1 MSASATLNRLRP
13 LRRTLLSVAHQSS
26 STVRLRSS
34 GVGVIGVGNMGRPM
48 AKNLAAAGHNVFVY
62 DANPENMSLSEEQDG
77 TRMKPSPAE
86 IAKCC
91 DRIVTMLPTASHVV
105 EVLTGENG
113 VFKNIRPGTLILD
126 SSTIDPTTSKKM
138 AAAAETKSA
147 VFMDAPVSGGVPG
160 AVNATLT
167 FMVGAN
173 DEKEFE
179 AAKVLLK
186 AMGKNIVRCGPVGS
200 GQIVKIVNN
209 MLLAVQMIGTAEA
222 MNMGIR
228 NCERGSSASC
238 QAEGDRKRTMQN
250 EPMSQVQTCS
260 LTPCILAPCIAGA
273 IARIAEEGTFERPYD
288 GCSIPKGTIGLGM
301 NAKALQEILSTSTS
315 RCWSMDTYNPVPGT
329 LEGVPSANQY
339 QRGFLVQLI
348 TKDLGLAQDA
358 ATTSA
363 SPTPMGSLAHQIFRT
378 MMEHGLAEKDFSVVY
393 KFLKGQKPE
402 DPEAD
407 DFSTGYLL
415 RLILEIMTL
424 EAIKYNNG
432 KLRILDQLRLPE
444 ESVFIEIETVE
455 DGWTVINKMQVRGAP
470 AIAIVGCL
478 SLAVELHTVSF
489 QTHYDLLSWVTEKV
503 DYLVT
508 SRPTAV
514 NLAKTV
520 SNLKRKIAKWIEEES
535 ELDPEDIRRKVI
547 YTIEDMLA
555 SDLADN
561 QAIGMHGAEAILK
574 YYTEDTVLINDGFRI
589 LTHCNTGSLAT
600 SGYGTA
606 LGIIRRLSEINR
618 LSE

>member
-1 MSASATLNRLRP
+1 MEFKFSMTSLLPMFFVACYLNVLAVKLP
-13 LRRTLLSVAHQSS
+13 IT
-26 STVRLRSS
+26 S
-34 GVGVIGVGNMGRPM
+34 GRW
-48 AKNLAAAGHNVFVY
+48 
-62 DANPENMSLSEEQDG
+62 SG
-77 TRMKPSPAE
+77 TSAE
-86 IAKCC
+86 IQAPIPSKFVVPKIN
-91 DRIVTMLPTASHVV
+91 DRVLIVA
-105 EVLTGENG
+105 
-113 VFKNIRPGTLILD
+113 
-126 SSTIDPTTSKKM
+126 
-138 AAAAETKSA
+138 
-147 VFMDAPVSGGVPG
+147 VPG
-160 AVNATLT
+160 
-167 FMVGAN
+167 
-173 DEKEFE
+173 KE
-179 AAKVLLK
+179 
-186 AMGKNIVRCGPVGS
+186 I
-200 GQIVKIVNN
+200 Q
-209 MLLAVQMIGTAEA
+209 
-222 MNMGIR
+222 
-228 NCERGSSASC
+228 
-238 QAEGDRKRTMQN
+238 
-250 EPMSQVQTCS
+250 
-260 LTPCILAPCIAGA
+260 
-273 IARIAEEGTFERPYD
+273 
-288 GCSIPKGTIGLGM
+288 LGM

-402 DPEAD
+402 DPD
-407 DFSTGYLL
+407 YLL

-444 ESVFIEIETVE
+444 ESIFIEIETVE
-455 DGWTVINKMQVRGAP
+455 DGWNAINKMQVRGAP

-574 YYTEDTVLINDGFRI
+574 YYTEVLRYSFNFSSILDTVLINEGFRI

-618 LSE
+618 LNHVYCTETRPYNQGARLTAYELVFDRLPGTLICDSAVASLMATEDRRPHAVVVGADRVTRNGDTANKIGTLQLAILCRHFGIPFYVAAPFSSIDFDLETGGEITIEERSPEEVTHVAGTHIAAPGIGVWNPAFDVTPAELITMIVTEKGLFRPSELQSAAC